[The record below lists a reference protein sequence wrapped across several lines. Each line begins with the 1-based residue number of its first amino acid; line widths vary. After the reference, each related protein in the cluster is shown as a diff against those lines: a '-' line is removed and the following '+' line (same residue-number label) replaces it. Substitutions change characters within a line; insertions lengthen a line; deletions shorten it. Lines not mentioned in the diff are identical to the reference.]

1 MPPPKNN
8 LKIRER
14 KSGKELEKNQNNE
27 DEVTQLP
34 EKCRN
39 AHIFGVKESSSD
51 WLGMISFS
59 SIQMNFVQ
67 WGLRLGKD

>member
-1 MPPPKNN
+1 MAPPKNN

-39 AHIFGVKESSSD
+39 ANIFGVKESSSD
-51 WLGMISFS
+51 
-59 SIQMNFVQ
+59 
-67 WGLRLGKD
+67 